1 MIVGACWFLL
11 FFFVPET
18 FWDRTPRPKSRTS
31 SRMPSIANMYH
42 RKSGSKIHLHK
53 SESGAMDGAKDD
65 EPYSGPSE
73 PRTPGVVLLAP
84 TNTPADENPS
94 PLRLGF
100 ATRKSARSPLHV
112 GFSVS
117 DDKGLEED
125 TPRGNISLSSMEV
138 EPNTPYNASHSKA
151 LHPDSRR
158 VEPRGG
164 APPTPGLHNFNSPF
178 YTGVERVDSDYLD
191 RGRQSRLS
199 RPGTFDGSESEV
211 FEKSDAEEKQ
221 RRRSSADP
229 VPGHIP
235 RYTTVLRKAPKRSFV
250 QELSVFNGRL
260 RQDNWL
266 RVAFRPLLLYA
277 YPAVLWSSLVY
288 SCSVGWLI
296 VISESMALIY
306 RDKSSYNFSALSTGL
321 VYLSPFIGG
330 VLGTAVAGKMSDI
343 VVMAMA
349 RRNGGLYEPEFRLMM
364 VIPTALS
371 TVIGLMGFGWSAEEK
386 DNFWIPTF
394 FFGLISFGCSLGS
407 TTAITYCVDSYRQY
421 AGEALVT
428 LNFSKNIFHGLV
440 FSLFVV
446 SWLESNGPKQ
456 VYICLGAIQLAA
468 LLTTIPMYIFGK
480 RARMWTVRKNLLEKF

>member
-18 FWDRTPRPKSRTS
+18 FWDRTPRPKSRAG
-31 SRMPSIANMYH
+31 SRIPSIANMY
-42 RKSGSKIHLHK
+42 RRMSGSKTHLHQK

-65 EPYSGPSE
+65 EPYDAPVVV
-73 PRTPGVVLLAP
+73 TPA
-84 TNTPADENPS
+84 NTPADETPS
-94 PLRLGF
+94 SLRPGMT
-100 ATRKSARSPLHV
+100 TRNSRKSPLHV
-112 GFSVS
+112 GFSV
-117 DDKGLEED
+117 DDEKSWEAGS
-125 TPRGNISLSSMEV
+125 PRGHMSPDSMEV
-138 EPNTPYNASHSKA
+138 ETNSRHNVSVGKA
-151 LHPDSRR
+151 LHPDSGR

-164 APPTPGLHNFNSPF
+164 APLTPGLHNFNSPF
-178 YTGVERVDSDYLD
+178 YAGVERTGSDYLD
-191 RGRQSRLS
+191 RGRKQSPRLS
-199 RPGTFDGSESEV
+199 RPGTYDGSESEIG
-211 FEKSDAEEKQ
+211 KSDADEKG
-221 RRRSSADP
+221 RRDSSPDP
-229 VPGHIP
+229 VPGIP

-250 QELSVFNGRL
+250 QELTVFNGRL
-260 RQDNWL
+260 KQDNWF
-266 RVAFRPLLLYA
+266 RVALRPLLLYA

-306 RDKSSYNFSALSTGL
+306 RDKDSYNFSALATGL

-330 VLGTAVAGKMSDI
+330 VLGTAVAGKLSDV
-343 VVMAMA
+343 VVMFMA